1 MPLAVARPTV
11 SGSQAGY
18 IPVEPGQ
25 QAVRVETKGRKRAFE
40 VAAGQVVYRLV
51 AVGVGLVVA
60 WNLEAPHF
68 GQKAMPG
75 FNSVWQF
82 EQ

>member
-1 MPLAVARPTV
+1 MFADCWKAHNMPLAVARPTV

-51 AVGVGLVVA
+51 AQWALG
-60 WNLEAPHF
+60 
-68 GQKAMPG
+68 
-75 FNSVWQF
+75 
-82 EQ
+82 